1 MNSRSEISRIEDQ
14 LCRSMEGPAWVGPCV
29 LELLREVPVD
39 LAPARPLERAHS
51 IWEIVLHIA
60 AWQRAAAR
68 RLQGEIA
75 ELSPTEDWPPVTDV
89 SEAAWKQAIKDLRQS
104 YDALKK
110 SIAKLGDDKLLA
122 TKVPNRDHDF
132 YFLLHG
138 IIQHNFYHAGQIAVL
153 KKSSR

>member
-1 MNSRSEISRIEDQ
+1 
-14 LCRSMEGPAWVGPCV
+14 MEGPAWVGPCV
-29 LELLREVPVD
+29 LELLRDLPVD
-39 LAPARPLERAHS
+39 LAPSKPVEHAHS

-68 RLQGEIA
+68 RLQVEIA
-75 ELSPTEDWPPVTDV
+75 ELSPAEDWPHVTNV